1 MVNKTTNFAHTA
13 HHARKAFQMSRI
25 VKFFKILSF
34 KNIFK
39 IIKDIEKFLSARYRI
54 VC

>member
-25 VKFFKILSF
+25 TKFFRILPPG
-34 KNIFK
+34 IVTK
-39 IIKDIEKFLSARYRI
+39 IIGGSENF
-54 VC
+54 